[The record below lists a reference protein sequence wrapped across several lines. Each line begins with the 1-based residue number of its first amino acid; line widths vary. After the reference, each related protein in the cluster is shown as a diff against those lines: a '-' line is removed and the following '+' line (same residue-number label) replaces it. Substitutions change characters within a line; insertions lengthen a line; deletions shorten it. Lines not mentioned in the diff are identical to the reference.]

1 MNLKSLGMFL
11 ALAAIGASCTNDD
24 LMDDSGTRIPEGRA
38 EIQVNF
44 SGSGESQEYSTTR
57 AIASD
62 SENRIDKLEVYL
74 FASDAQDGTYRF
86 LEKWDEGT
94 AYDAANPAA
103 LNFKKIA
110 AGTGWKASLYPGELK
125 GLPWIKLLCVVNN
138 GVDGHTGIAD
148 GKFYDEGD
156 PADADP
162 TKATPKADPTAV
174 TVDADG
180 NVTNPDAATTEA
192 EFKKAFTRYL
202 NPADHATGVIEV
214 PLMMTGEGVTKISG
228 SVSKVNID
236 LRRTVARFDIENDKS
251 KSNLTIESVTLNRG
265 RRNGA
270 LWGTERT
277 VVASADF
284 AASAF
289 LADYTTIDFKSKT
302 GANKGVVESVF
313 YAYPNLDSDQAYLVV
328 KGTYKSPVT
337 SVEEPVVYNIDL
349 AATPEGSDV
358 AKFISLKAN
367 SRYRLKIMDVTK
379 SHIFATFEVVD
390 WTSGGGIDVKPD
402 NDAPVFDPAIAFLNT
417 QPTTNVPVNLNAANP
432 EAVTSDYEVVGDAG
446 SFKLMIAATGKVRAE
461 KAPLTV
467 TRADNEAATYWI
479 DFSTVEC
486 TEKDGVWYSE
496 FTVNYSGA
504 VGARPVAVNF
514 INDAASFD
522 PELWTTVNF
531 YGPKQVPLFYTA
543 TAPNATGNSVDVT
556 DEKAPKATL
565 YRTAGSFV
573 MLDVKGGEGIQ
584 VLSQITGINA
594 EEVKAEG
601 DTHTYKVSV
610 TDAKTST
617 VDGNIV
623 FANKGDITKTTD
635 LAITVKDAAMTFSVS
650 APDAAVQVT
659 ADTPDANGYVPG
671 QEVKIDL
678 AALVGNTFKFK
689 VTSPIAFTAPD
700 LTCPELT
707 IADAGHTWT
716 EEEPWMEFTITP
728 SGVSS
733 TEAWTKLTFK
743 NPLSMTEPVIN
754 APALEIRLKKDFTK
768 PIYSAG
774 TTTASWSAF
783 NQAFMAAAGATE
795 VEMYRVNNSA
805 VTVSVDCSSEE
816 VEFADV
822 AGVTVAQI
830 GATEEYIV
838 TVTDTALL
846 ANKKEV
852 ELTVYNKK
860 AREAETDATTRKAS
874 IKLKMKDAAM
884 SYELT
889 SNAGGS
895 AAIDGADADKILLDY
910 ATFQYAPVVIT
921 VQGYKGSTI
930 AVSSLA
936 DHRLTGSQPTE
947 IGADGTAVLNFANN
961 ASGTGTGDVTVTITS
976 AIGGP
981 QKVITI
987 AAKP

>member
-94 AYDAANPAA
+94 AYDAANPTD

-148 GKFYDEGD
+148 GKFYDEGN
-156 PADADP
+156 PTDADP
-162 TKATPKADPTAV
+162 AKATPKADPTAV

-202 NPADHATGVIEV
+202 DPADHATGVIEV

-284 AASAF
+284 ATSAF

-349 AATPEGSDV
+349 AATPEGSDM

-417 QPTTNVPVNLNAANP
+417 QPATNIPVDLNAANP
-432 EAVTSDYEVVGDAG
+432 EAVTSDYEVVGEAG

-467 TRADNEAATYWI
+467 TRADESAAYWI
-479 DFSTVEC
+479 DFSSVEC

-531 YGPKQVPLFYTA
+531 YGPKQVPLFYDA

-584 VLSQITGINA
+584 VLKQIQGINA

-601 DTHTYKVSV
+601 DVHTYKVSV
-610 TDAKTST
+610 TDAKAST
-617 VDGNIV
+617 VSGNIV
-623 FANKGDITKTTD
+623 FANSGDITKTTD

-659 ADTPDANGYVPG
+659 ADAADANGYIPG

-678 AALVGNTFKFK
+678 AALVGKTFKFR
-689 VTSPIAFTAPD
+689 VTSPIDFTVPD

-707 IADAGHTWT
+707 IADAGHAWS
-716 EEEPWMEFTITP
+716 EVEPWMEFTITP

-733 TEAWTKLTFK
+733 TETWTKLTFK

-774 TTTASWSAF
+774 TTAASWSAF
-783 NQAFMAAAGATE
+783 NQAFMAAATATE
-795 VEMYRVNNSA
+795 IEMYRVNNST
-805 VTVSVDCSSEE
+805 VTVSVDCSNEA
-816 VEFADV
+816 VEFASV
-822 AGVTVAQI
+822 AGVEVTPVNENK
-830 GATEEYIV
+830 GEYMV
-838 TVTDTALL
+838 TVSDTALL
-846 ANKKEV
+846 TNKKEV
-852 ELTVYNKK
+852 ELTVYNKA

-895 AAIDGADADKILLDY
+895 AVIDGTDKDKIVLDY
-910 ATFQYAPVVIT
+910 GTFQYAPVVIT
-921 VQGYKGSTI
+921 VKGYKGSTI

-936 DHRLTGSQPTE
+936 DHRLSGTQPAQISE
-947 IGADGTAVLNFANN
+947 DGTAVLNFANN
-961 ASGTGTGDVTVTITS
+961 AGGTGTGDVTVTITS

-987 AAKP
+987 SAKP

>member
-94 AYDAANPAA
+94 AYDAANPTD

-162 TKATPKADPTAV
+162 AKATAKADPV
-174 TVDADG
+174 KVEVDADG

-202 NPADHATGVIEV
+202 DPADHATGVIEV

-284 AASAF
+284 ATSAF

-349 AATPEGSDV
+349 AATPEGSDM

-417 QPTTNVPVNLNAANP
+417 QPAGNIPVDLNAANP
-432 EAVTSDYEVVGDAG
+432 EAVTSDYEVVGEAG

-467 TRADNEAATYWI
+467 TRADESAAYWI

-531 YGPKQVPLFYTA
+531 YGPKQVPLFYDA
-543 TAPNATGNSVDVT
+543 AAPNATGNSVDVT

-584 VLSQITGINA
+584 VLKQIQGINA

-601 DTHTYKVSV
+601 DVHTYKVSV
-610 TDAKTST
+610 TDAKAST
-617 VDGNIV
+617 VSGSIV

-659 ADTPDANGYVPG
+659 ADPADANGYIPG

-678 AALVGNTFKFK
+678 AALVGKTFMFR
-689 VTSPIAFTAPD
+689 VTSPIALTTPD

-707 IADAGHTWT
+707 IVDAGHAWS
-716 EEEPWMEFTITP
+716 EESPYMEFNITP
-728 SGVSS
+728 SGTSS
-733 TEAWTKLTFK
+733 TEAWTTLTFK

-774 TTTASWSAF
+774 GTTASWSAF
-783 NQAFMAAAGATE
+783 NQEFMAAATATE
-795 VEMYRVNNSA
+795 IEMYRVNNSA
-805 VTVSVDCSSEE
+805 VTVSVDCSNEE

-830 GATEEYIV
+830 GKTDEYTV

-852 ELTVYNKK
+852 ALTVYNKK
-860 AREAETDATTRKAS
+860 AKEAETDATTRKAT

-895 AAIDGADADKILLDY
+895 AVIDGTDKDKIVLDY
-910 ATFQYAPVVIT
+910 GTFQYAPVVIT
-921 VQGYKGSTI
+921 VKGYKGSTI

-936 DHRLTGSQPTE
+936 DHRLSGTQPAQISE
-947 IGADGTAVLNFANN
+947 DGTAVLNFANN
-961 ASGTGTGDVTVTITS
+961 AGGTGTGDVTVTITS

-987 AAKP
+987 SAKP

>member
-44 SGSGESQEYSTTR
+44 SGSGESQEYSPTR

-138 GVDGHTGIAD
+138 GVDGHMGIAD
-148 GKFYDEGD
+148 GKFYDEGN

-162 TKATPKADPTAV
+162 AKATAKADPV
-174 TVDADG
+174 KVEVDADG

-202 NPADHATGVIEV
+202 DPADHATGVIEV

-284 AASAF
+284 ATSAF

-349 AATPEGSDV
+349 AATPEGSDM

-417 QPTTNVPVNLNAANP
+417 QPAGNIPVDLNAANP
-432 EAVTSDYEVVGDAG
+432 EAVTSDYEVVGEAG

-467 TRADNEAATYWI
+467 TRADESAAYWI
-479 DFSTVEC
+479 DFSSVEC

-531 YGPKQVPLFYTA
+531 YGPKQVPLFYDA

-584 VLSQITGINA
+584 VLKQITGINA

-610 TDAKTST
+610 TDAKATT
-617 VDGNIV
+617 VSGNIV
-623 FANKGDITKTTD
+623 FANSGDITKTTD

-650 APDAAVQVT
+650 TADAAVQVT
-659 ADTPDANGYVPG
+659 ADPADANGYVPG
-671 QEVKIDL
+671 QELKIDL
-678 AALVGNTFKFK
+678 AALVGKTFMFR
-689 VTSPIAFTAPD
+689 VTSPIALTTPD

-707 IADAGHTWT
+707 ITDAGHAWS
-716 EEEPWMEFTITP
+716 EESPYMEFNITP

-733 TEAWTKLTFK
+733 TETWTTLTFK

-774 TTTASWSAF
+774 TTTASWSKF
-783 NQAFMAAAGATE
+783 NQEFMAAATATE

-805 VTVSVDCSSEE
+805 VTVSVDCSNEE
-816 VEFADV
+816 VEFASV

-830 GATEEYIV
+830 GKTDEYTV

-852 ELTVYNKK
+852 ALTVYNKK
-860 AREAETDATTRKAS
+860 AKAAETEATTRKAT

-884 SYELT
+884 SYTLA
-889 SNAGGS
+889 SNAGGL
-895 AAIDGADADKILLDY
+895 AVIDPSDPDKIVLNY
-910 ATFQYAPVVIT
+910 TGFEFAPLVIR
-921 VQGYKGSTI
+921 VNGYKGSTI
-930 AVSSLA
+930 AVSSL
-936 DHRLTGSQPTE
+936 DSHRLTCTPPAQISE
-947 IGADGTAVLNFANN
+947 DGTAVLNFANN
-961 ASGTGTGDVTVTITS
+961 AGGTGTGDVTVTITS

-981 QKVITI
+981 TKVITI